1 MMEHTF
7 KAGLTNPQQQ
17 PCKTACVV
25 CNGVLSD
32 TAEAYPVIHN
42 SQLVIAADGGSKHL
56 ALLHVEP
63 DVIVGDM
70 DSLVPDTW
78 PNVQR
83 ISYHMEKNKT
93 DTELA
98 VEYAFSQECQQVSLL
113 AATGGR
119 LDHTLGNIALVAR
132 YPGRVAILLEEA
144 TLVAADKTQKCLLH
158 GAKGTIV
165 SLIPFGTDPVTI
177 RSEGLKYP
185 LDDRPLTHPTHGLS
199 NEMIGSEASI
209 WVLTGVLLVYVER
222 ILKEFLQA

>member
-1 MMEHTF
+1 MEHTP
-7 KAGLTNPQQQ
+7 KAGTTNPRRHA
-17 PCKTACVV
+17 CKTACVV
-25 CNGVLSD
+25 CNGALVNP
-32 TAEAYPVIHN
+32 AEAHRVVRK

-56 ALLHVEP
+56 ALLRVEP

-83 ISYHMEKNKT
+83 MSYSREKNKT

-98 VEYAFSQECQQVSLL
+98 VEYAFSQECQQVGLL

-132 YPGRVAILLEEA
+132 YPGRLAILLDEA

-158 GAKGTIV
+158 GARGTIV
-165 SLIPFGTDPVTI
+165 SLIPFGANPVTI

-209 WVLTGVLLVYVER
+209 WVSTGVLLVYVESS
-222 ILKEFLQA
+222 LKDFLQA